1 VLIKCKKSISYLK
14 KSAFYGFRKEAI
26 HTSIPFSHHLPL
38 NYLNYLKINS
48 IIRKSSRSRFQLE
61 NNLLNPS
68 SETEVNA
75 VDSKLAE
82 MFLDKAILN
91 FRKEQILKEI
101 DRSLEERNK
110 EEFLRL
116 TEKLKNIS

>member
-1 VLIKCKKSISYLK
+1 M
-14 KSAFYGFRKEAI
+14 
-26 HTSIPFSHHLPL
+26 
-38 NYLNYLKINS
+38 
-48 IIRKSSRSRFQLE
+48 
-61 NNLLNPS
+61 
-68 SETEVNA
+68 
-75 VDSKLAE
+75 DSKLAE

>member
-1 VLIKCKKSISYLK
+1 
-14 KSAFYGFRKEAI
+14 
-26 HTSIPFSHHLPL
+26 
-38 NYLNYLKINS
+38 
-48 IIRKSSRSRFQLE
+48 LE
-61 NNLLNPS
+61 NNLLNPP